1 MRRQPQGSLRRMM
14 IIGYRAHL
22 DGMAGTGSGTQTTAN
37 AALRVDDQL
46 AGHRVN
52 RQALTGQTDTQRPQ
66 AVQANA
72 LILGRKCGAATMPGV
87 LKSRM
92 TLRA

>member
-1 MRRQPQGSLRRMM
+1 M

-52 RQALTGQTDTQRPQ
+52 RQGTDRANRYAASAGGAGQCFDIR
-66 AVQANA
+66 AEVRRGDDAGGVKIANDFEG
-72 LILGRKCGAATMPGV
+72 IT
-87 LKSRM
+87 
-92 TLRA
+92 TI